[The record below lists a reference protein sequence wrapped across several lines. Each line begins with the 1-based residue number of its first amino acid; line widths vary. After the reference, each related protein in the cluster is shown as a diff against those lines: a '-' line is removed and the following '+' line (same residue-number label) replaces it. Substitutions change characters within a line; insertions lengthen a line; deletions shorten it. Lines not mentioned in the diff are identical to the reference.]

1 MNQSLAFAITATA
14 ISGLLLFCWIM
25 ELRTIHRLRETHDA
39 EIAKLRL
46 DAIKAK
52 GDFDAEL
59 AEARHKSWCEGV
71 RAGAE
76 ATKRKRD
83 KAGRFA

>member
-1 MNQSLAFAITATA
+1 MNPPFAFAVTTGV
-14 ISGLLLFCWIM
+14 ISAVLLALWLM
-25 ELRTIHRLRETHDA
+25 EIHTTHKVRETYDR

-52 GDFDAEL
+52 GDFNEEL
-59 AEARHKSWCEGV
+59 VLARHKSWCEGV